1 MKVIMDDLRL
11 DNLKDL
17 HDFLQGSKSLVLRLQ
32 TIEEKYNF
40 IDETIDKFDYV
51 KLKKK
56 DKKIVL
62 KYLKKLTGY
71 KKAQLTR
78 LVSRASLGDLV
89 RQKYQRSSETTN
101 RIYLPSDIKLLEKTD
116 EYHLRLSSHA
126 TQEILRREY
135 EVFHKI
141 DFKNISNVS
150 ISHIDNLRKNPV
162 YKSTWVNGTKAR
174 EVDIGTTMKPETNNL
189 PGSIRV
195 DTVHQRDI
203 FYINAVDEIVQ
214 WEVTICVPQICEK
227 YLKPA
232 FELLLYQFPFTIFN
246 FHSDRGGEFINK
258 IVSQILNRLLINQT
272 KSRSRHCNDNALVES
287 KNGSIIRKNMG
298 YFHMSKKIVDETND
312 FLFNWFNLYLN
323 YHRPCG
329 YVTETKIDFKGRE
342 RNVYGEYTT
351 PYEKLKQI
359 SKEKKINFLKKG
371 QSFEK
376 LDIIAYGKS
385 DNDFAKEM
393 REKQNKL
400 FNLNLKMF

>member
-11 DNLKDL
+11 DNLKEIDE
-17 HDFLQGSKSLVLRLQ
+17 FLQGSKKLILRLE
-32 TIEEKYNF
+32 TISERYNF
-40 IDETIDKFDYV
+40 IDETVDRFEYL

-56 DKKIVL
+56 DKRIIL

-71 KKAQLTR
+71 KRAQLIR

-89 RQKYQRSSETTN
+89 KKKYVRSSLTTN

-116 EYHLRLSSHA
+116 EYHLRLNAHA
-126 TQEILRREY
+126 TAEILRREY
-135 EVFHKI
+135 EVFHHT
-141 DFKNISNVS
+141 DFKNISRVS

-162 YKSTWVNGTKAR
+162 YKATWVNGTKAR
-174 EVDIGTTMKPETNNL
+174 EVDIGVTMKPETNNI

-195 DTVHQRDI
+195 DSVHQRDV

-214 WEVTICVPQICEK
+214 WEIIICVPRICEK
-227 YLKPA
+227 YLRPA
-232 FELLLYQFPFTIFN
+232 FEILLFQFPFIIFN
-246 FHSDRGGEFINK
+246 FHSDRGGEFINR
-258 IVSQILNRLLINQT
+258 IVAQILNRLLINQT

-298 YFHMSKKIVDETND
+298 YFHMNQKIVDETNN
-312 FLFNWFNLYLN
+312 FLFNWFNPYLN

-329 YVTETKIDFKGRE
+329 FVTETKVDFKGRE
-342 RNVYGEYTT
+342 RNIYGEYLT

-359 SKEKKINFLKKG
+359 SKEKKTNFLKKG

-385 DNDFAKEM
+385 DNEWAKEM
-393 REKQNKL
+393 REKQNEL
-400 FNLNLKMF
+400 INLNLKMF

>member
-17 HDFLQGSKSLVLRLQ
+17 HDFLQGSNKLILRVQ
-32 TIEEKYNF
+32 TQQEKYNF
-40 IDETIDKFDYV
+40 IDETVDRFEYL

-89 RQKYQRSSETTN
+89 KKKYQRSSETTN
-101 RIYLPSDIKLLEKTD
+101 RIYLANDIKLLEKTD

-126 TQEILRREY
+126 THEILRREY
-135 EVFHKI
+135 EVFHNEK
-141 DFKNISNVS
+141 FKNISRVS

-162 YKSTWVNGTKAR
+162 YKTTWVNGTKAK
-174 EVDIGTTMKPETNNL
+174 EVDIGVTMKPENNCI

-195 DTVHQRDI
+195 DTVHQRDV

-214 WEVTICVPQICEK
+214 WEVIICVPQICEK
-227 YLKPA
+227 YLRQA
-232 FELLLYQFPFTIFN
+232 LLLLLFQFPFILFN
-246 FHSDRGGEFINK
+246 FHSDRGGEFINR
-258 IVSQILNRLLINQT
+258 IVAKILNRLLINQT

-287 KNGSIIRKNMG
+287 KNGSVVRKNMG
-298 YFHMSKKIVDETND
+298 YFHMDKKIVDETND
-312 FLFNWFNLYLN
+312 FLFNWFNPYLN

-329 YVTETKIDFKGRE
+329 YLTETRIDFKGRE
-342 RNVYGEYTT
+342 RNIYGEYIM

-359 SKEKKINFLKKG
+359 SKERKTNFLKEG

-376 LDIIAYGKS
+376 LDIIAYGSS
-385 DNDFAKEM
+385 DNEWAKEM
-393 REKQNKL
+393 REKQNEL

>member
-1 MKVIMDDLRL
+1 MDDLRL

-17 HDFLQGSKSLVLRLQ
+17 AVFLQSSKRLILRLQ

-40 IDETIDKFDYV
+40 IDETVDKFEYL
-51 KLKKK
+51 KLAKK
-56 DKKIVL
+56 DKRIVL

-101 RIYLPSDIKLLEKTD
+101 RIYLPADIKLLEKTD

-126 TQEILRREY
+126 THEILRREY
-135 EVFHKI
+135 EVFHNEK
-141 DFKNISNVS
+141 FKNISNVS

-162 YKSTWVNGTKAR
+162 YKSHWVNGTKVKN
-174 EVDIGTTMKPETNNL
+174 VDIGVTMKPETNSV

-203 FYINAVDEIVQ
+203 FYINAADEIVQ
-214 WEVTICVPQICEK
+214 WEVAVSVPQICEK
-227 YLKPA
+227 YLSPA
-232 FELLLYQFPFTIFN
+232 LSLLLYQFPFIIFN
-246 FHSDRGGEFINK
+246 FHSDRGSEFINK
-258 IVSQILNRLLINQT
+258 IVAQILNKLLINQT
-272 KSRSRHCNDNALVES
+272 KSRSRHCNDNALIEG

-298 YFHMSKKIVDETND
+298 YFHMDKKIVDETND
-312 FLFNWFNLYLN
+312 FLFNWFNPYLN

-329 YVTETKIDFKGRE
+329 YVTETKIDFKGRA
-342 RNVYGEYTT
+342 RNVYGEYMM

-359 SKEKKINFLKKG
+359 SKEKKTNFLKKG
-371 QSFEK
+371 ISFEK

-385 DNDFAKEM
+385 DNEWAREM
-393 REKQNKL
+393 REKQNEL

>member
-11 DNLKDL
+11 DNLKEIDE
-17 HDFLQGSKSLVLRLQ
+17 FLQGSKRLVLRLE
-32 TIEEKYNF
+32 TISEKYNF
-40 IDETIDKFDYV
+40 IDETVDRFEYL

-56 DKKIVL
+56 DKRIVL

-89 RQKYQRSSETTN
+89 KKKYQRPSETTN
-101 RIYLPSDIKLLEKTD
+101 RIYLPADIKLLEKTD

-126 TQEILRREY
+126 THEILRREY
-135 EVFHKI
+135 EVFHHA
-141 DFKNISNVS
+141 DFKNISKVS

-174 EVDIGTTMKPETNNL
+174 EVDIGTTMKPETNSI

-195 DTVHQRDI
+195 DSVHQRDV

-214 WEVTICVPQICEK
+214 WEIIICVPQICEK
-227 YLKPA
+227 YLRPA
-232 FELLLYQFPFTIFN
+232 FEILLFQFPFIIFN

-258 IVSQILNRLLINQT
+258 IVAQILNRLLINQT

-298 YFHMSKKIVDETND
+298 YFHMNQKIVDETND
-312 FLFNWFNLYLN
+312 FLFNWFNPYLN

-329 YVTETKIDFKGRE
+329 FVTETKVDFKGRA
-342 RNVYGEYTT
+342 RNIYGEYMT

-359 SKEKKINFLKKG
+359 SKEKKTNYLKRG

-385 DNDFAKEM
+385 DNEWAREM
-393 REKQNKL
+393 REKQNEL
-400 FNLNLKMF
+400 INLNLKMF